1 MDKIGSTMSSDT
13 LEILGKYGKEEIAI
27 LYVAK
32 YQGKILEFVESVQ
45 PPITRDEKWV
55 LILSTLYGCPM
66 KCLMCDSGDYYHG
79 YVTKEAML
87 AQLDY
92 MISNRFPDKKIDVKK
107 LKIQFARMGEPALN
121 QDVIPLLREL
131 PYIYN
136 APGLL
141 PCVSTV
147 APKNTDD
154 FFSQLIKIKNNL
166 YPNGQFQLQFSIHSS
181 DPEVRKI
188 WIPKGIWSFSEIAEF
203 GERWYVEGDRKI
215 TLNFAVAED
224 SIIEPTKIAE
234 FFSPNKFLIKLTPIN
249 PTNNAVMFELN
260 SGITEENKHDLELAK
275 RFRSLSFETIVSIGQ
290 WEENLIGSNCG
301 QKASEFVDGK
311 VRIKEN
317 YSSRDY
323 SME

>member
-1 MDKIGSTMSSDT
+1 MSSDT

-121 QDVIPLLREL
+121 PDVIPLLREL

-224 SIIEPTKIAE
+224 SIIEKKKIAE

>member
-1 MDKIGSTMSSDT
+1 MSTEP
-13 LEILGKYGKEEIAI
+13 LEILGTYGKEEIAI
-27 LYVAK
+27 LYIAK
-32 YQGKILEFVESVQ
+32 YQGEILEFVESVQ
-45 PPITRDEKWV
+45 PPITREEKWV

-79 YVTKEAML
+79 YVTKKAMI
-87 AQLDY
+87 AQLDH
-92 MISNRFPDKKIDVKK
+92 MISKRFPDKKINVQK

-121 QDVIPLLREL
+121 PDVIPLLREL
-131 PYIYN
+131 PYIYK

-147 APKNTDD
+147 APVQASD
-154 FFSQLIKIKNNL
+154 FFDQLLKVKNNL
-166 YPNGQFQLQFSIHSS
+166 YSNGQFQLQFSLHSS
-181 DPEVRKI
+181 DPDERKK
-188 WIPKGIWSFSEIAEF
+188 WIPKEIWSFSEIAKF

-260 SGITEENKHDLELAK
+260 SGITEDNKHDLKLAK
-275 RFRSLSFETIVSIGQ
+275 RFRSLGFEVIVSVGEL
-290 WEENLIGSNCG
+290 EENKIGSNCG
-301 QKASEFVDGK
+301 QKASEFKDGK
-311 VRIKEN
+311 VRIKDN
-317 YSSRDY
+317 YTSQDY